1 MYPSVAAALENE
13 HRARIVRAL
22 QLFPTDRVI
31 DRRMK
36 SIAAPIKVKSHQTL
50 ADSIRSSKFKYA
62 QAGFDAEHREVSF
75 IYHSD
80 PRRPRGIVMVR
91 TGLTPTVR
99 KLLKKYRKPPL
110 RELNYQEPPRKKR
123 ATAA

>member
-1 MYPSVAAALENE
+1 MADALLGE
-13 HRARIVRAL
+13 HRIRIVNTLRR
-22 QLFPTDRVI
+22 FPTDRVI

-36 SIAAPIKVKSHQTL
+36 SIAAPIKVKTHQTL

-80 PRRPRGIVMVR
+80 PKRSRGIVMVR

-99 KLLKKYRKPPL
+99 KLLKKYKKPAL